1 MCLENFFRSTPR
13 RIREGPGPSVPVDRL
28 NGIKLMPSETI
39 IVSTEEFLKHYA
51 PFNPSECEVGLCL
64 QYLTSKNLIKE
75 GKEGRP
81 IWSEYPDHPSN
92 EYHSESAAYSPL
104 QDIFDAISQIQVP
117 GRVASCEYH
126 SKSRSTTASEISGS
140 SHKIDGYLA
149 PKQSTVPTWEK
160 GQKIP
165 TADLALNAEFKLR
178 ESDKIDV
185 SSSVLSGIL
194 MIAEPFQN
202 RIKCFGGATH
212 CMNEDVRRT
221 HTFSV
226 RRESY
231 SSHLKLTYFVDDY

>member
-1 MCLENFFRSTPR
+1 
-13 RIREGPGPSVPVDRL
+13 VPVDRL
-28 NGIKLMPSETI
+28 NGVKLMPSETI
-39 IVSTEEFLKHYA
+39 IVSAEEFLKHYS
-51 PFNPSECEVGLCL
+51 PFDPSNSEVKLCI
-64 QYLTSKNLIKE
+64 QHLTSKKLIKE
-75 GKEGRP
+75 TKEGRS

-92 EYHSESAAYSPL
+92 QYHSESAAYSPL
-104 QDIFDAISQIQVP
+104 QDIFDAISQVQVP
-117 GRVASCEYH
+117 GRIASCEYH
-126 SKSRSTTASEISGS
+126 SKSQSTTASEISGS

-178 ESDKIDV
+178 ESDKIEV
-185 SSSVLSGIL
+185 SGSGLSEML
-194 MIAEPFQN
+194 MIAKPFQN

-226 RRESY
+226 RRD
-231 SSHLKLTYFVDDY
+231 SHSCHLNLTYFVDDC